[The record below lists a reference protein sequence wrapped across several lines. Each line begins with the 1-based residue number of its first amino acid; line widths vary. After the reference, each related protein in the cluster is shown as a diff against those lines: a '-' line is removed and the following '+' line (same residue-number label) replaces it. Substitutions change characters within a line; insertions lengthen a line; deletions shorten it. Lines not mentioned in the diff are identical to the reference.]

1 MKLER
6 LPLTTKAFSVYD
18 GARMLAQE
26 ILEAINAGKTSPT
39 EVARQYLDR
48 AEKLDPQIHAFIR
61 INPKALS
68 EAKAVE
74 GRLAAGEDLPLAGV
88 PIAIKDNIC
97 TQGLETT
104 CASKMLQHFVP
115 PYNATVMD
123 RLRRAGAVVLAKANM
138 DEFAMGSSTEYSAF
152 GPTRNPWNLERV
164 PGGTSG
170 GSAAAVA
177 ADLVPVALGTDT
189 GGSVRQPAALC
200 GVYGFKPTYGRVSRF
215 GIVAHASSLDQVG
228 TLARSIADLALLSDV
243 VSGYDPLDS
252 TSLEVNPQ
260 FAQALQRDYRGMTIG
275 IVKQA
280 MQAGNTT
287 GVMQAV
293 EGFRE
298 AMEKQGV
305 RFVEVNLPS
314 LEYALATY
322 YIVDTSEISS
332 NLARYDGTLYGLR
345 VDGEDVVDT
354 MMRTRNAGFGPEAK
368 RRILMGTFALS
379 SGYYDAYYGKALR
392 ARARLKA
399 DFDAAFAQAD
409 VLLTPTSPF
418 PAFKLGDKT
427 NDPLAMYLSDIDT
440 VAINL
445 VGLPALSIPA
455 GFEEGLPLGVQLIGK
470 PLQDEQLFT
479 LAFGFEQISEAGFLK
494 LPAIPLT

>member
-1 MKLER
+1 
-6 LPLTTKAFSVYD
+6 
-18 GARMLAQE
+18 
-26 ILEAINAGKTSPT
+26 
-39 EVARQYLDR
+39 
-48 AEKLDPQIHAFIR
+48 
-61 INPKALS
+61 
-68 EAKAVE
+68 
-74 GRLAAGEDLPLAGV
+74 
-88 PIAIKDNIC
+88 
-97 TQGLETT
+97 
-104 CASKMLQHFVP
+104 
-115 PYNATVMD
+115 
-123 RLRRAGAVVLAKANM
+123 VVLAKANM

-152 GPTRNPWNLERV
+152 GPTRNPWNLGRV

-177 ADLVPVALGTDT
+177 ADLAPIALGTDT

-200 GVYGFKPTYGRVSRF
+200 GVYGFKPTYGRVSRY

-228 TLARSIADLALLSDV
+228 TLARSIGDLALLSDV

-252 TSLEVNPQ
+252 TSLEVGPQ
-260 FAQALQRDYRGMTIG
+260 FVQALKQDHQGITIG
-275 IVKQA
+275 IVKEA
-280 MQAGNTT
+280 MQAGNTS

-305 RFVEVNLPS
+305 KFVEVSLPS

-322 YIVDTSEISS
+322 YIVDTSEVSS

-354 MMRTRNAGFGPEAK
+354 MMRSRDAGFGLEAK

-379 SGYYDAYYGKALR
+379 SGYYQAYYGKALR

-409 VLLTPTSPF
+409 ILLTPTSPF

-427 NDPLAMYLSDIDT
+427 GDPLAMYLSDIDT
-440 VAINL
+440 VAVNL
-445 VGLPALSIPA
+445 AGLPALSIPA

-470 PLQDEQLFT
+470 PLQDQRLFT
-479 LAFGFEQISEAGFLK
+479 LALGFEQASEARFLK
-494 LPAIPLT
+494 LPAIALT